1 MSDMAER
8 KLSLIAI
15 YANPKTPKNPLC
27 QEKRTKININKNMKV
42 GAVVQHFAA

>member
-15 YANPKTPKNPLC
+15 YANPKTPKKPALPR
-27 QEKRTKININKNMKV
+27 KKDKNKHK
-42 GAVVQHFAA
+42 

>member
-15 YANPKTPKNPLC
+15 YANPKPQKTPIAEKND
-27 QEKRTKININKNMKV
+27 KNKHK
-42 GAVVQHFAA
+42 

>member
-1 MSDMAER
+1 MSDMTER

-15 YANPKTPKNPLC
+15 YANPKHQKTPPLP
-27 QEKRTKININKNMKV
+27 KKTTKININKNMKV

>member
-15 YANPKTPKNPLC
+15 YANPKPPLPK
-27 QEKRTKININKNMKV
+27 KRTKININKNMKV

>member
-15 YANPKTPKNPLC
+15 YANPKTPLAKKKDKN
-27 QEKRTKININKNMKV
+27 KHK
-42 GAVVQHFAA
+42 